1 MTMKGRVRV
10 PGSMAVGVALLVAA
24 LATPARA
31 ADGDKIVRTKVLDG
45 LPVVSGLCRVLGC
58 SVLGS
63 LDTPPGVTQP
73 SSLFLVRGLL
83 NDTVNF
89 LLSLLGLA
97 TIEPDLPVAIVTD
110 DWGSAQASAAVVDQL
125 WDRTPATYYGTTAW
139 ESYLRQ
145 RANDIVRLRDAHC
158 SLRTTGAGI
167 VAVIDT
173 GVDSE
178 HPTLK
183 PVLLKGYDFTHN
195 VPDASEAWGSGQ
207 ASAAVVDGVAWVN
220 PSTAASVDQASAAV
234 VDDPDHHAFG
244 HGTMVAGV
252 VHLVAPTAKILPVK
266 AFGSDGQGHT
276 SDILRAIYFSVNK
289 GAKILNMSF
298 SRTTPS
304 PEMKL
309 ALDYAALRG
318 VIAVS
323 SAGNN
328 GNTTLT
334 YPAAYD
340 NVIGVA
346 STTDNDTRSA
356 FSSYGARIVSLAAPG
371 EGIITP
377 YPGGGFAAAW
387 GTSFSTPYVAGAASL
402 LAGMQPSATPSQ
414 VAWAV
419 AHAKLLTSDLGA
431 GRLDLYQTVLAG
443 RALWPRASTSAV
455 PLSCDYDDVDWTDA
469 P

>member
-1 MTMKGRVRV
+1 MIGRGRIKGMV
-10 PGSMAVGVALLVAA
+10 GMAGAA
-24 LATPARA
+24 LVMAMATTAGA
-31 ADGDKIVRTKVLDG
+31 ADGDQIVRTKALNG
-45 LPVVSGLCRVLGC
+45 LPIVNGLCRILGC

-63 LDTPPGVTQP
+63 LDTLPGDTQQQ

-83 NDTVNF
+83 DNTVNS

-97 TIEPDLPVAIVTD
+97 TIEPDLPVALVQD

-139 ESYLRQ
+139 ESYLQ
-145 RANDIVRLRDAHC
+145 QKANDIVRLREAHC
-158 SLRTTGAGI
+158 SLRSTGAGI

-173 GVDSE
+173 GVDGQ
-178 HPTLK
+178 HPTLQ
-183 PVLLKGYDFTHN
+183 PVLLKGYDFTRN
-195 VPDASEAWGSGQ
+195 VADGSEPWASGQ
-207 ASAAVVDGVAWVN
+207 ASAAVVDGVQWVN
-220 PSTAASVDQASAAV
+220 PSTAAAVDQASAAV
-234 VDDPDHHAFG
+234 VDDPDHHAYG

-252 VHLVAPTAKILPVK
+252 VHLVAPTAKILPVR
-266 AFGSDGQGHT
+266 AFGSDGQGST
-276 SDILRAIYFSVNK
+276 SDILRAIYFSVNR
-289 GAKILNMSF
+289 GAKVLNMSF

-304 PEMKL
+304 AELKL
-309 ALDYAALRG
+309 ALDYANLRG

-346 STTDNDTRSA
+346 STSDEDTRSS

-414 VAWAV
+414 VASAI
-419 AHAKLLTSDLGA
+419 AHAKKLTPELGS

-443 RALWPRASTSAV
+443 RAMWPRGSTSAV
-455 PLSCDYDDVDWTDA
+455 PQTCDSDDVDWTDA
-469 P
+469 PR